1 MLDLFSGIGGFS
13 LGLERAGRFET
24 IGFCEVNDY
33 ASKVLRKWWPDVP
46 NVSRGI
52 ISLNASLRKAARSSR
67 PGSRARIS
75 HSLAQAPALPEP
87 VRDSFGHL
95 CEPFAWFDQ
104 GSRSWRTWQRC
115 LLEGWAI
122 FSGTW
127 PRSGMTRNGIA
138 YRRPP
143 LVPLIKE
150 IGSGSLLP
158 TRTASQYGSNKS
170 ASSGAAVRPS
180 LSQIARRLPT
190 PTAKGNMMAPSMQ
203 KWPAHRNLWP
213 TSTTRDW
220 KDGDAQA
227 CRNVPVNGLVGR
239 AVHKWPTPRAS
250 DAVKGRRS
258 AEGAARERE
267 RRKGPDLPAA
277 AGGSLNPTWVEW
289 LMGFPLEWTALP
301 ASETPSSRRAS
312 SSSRKRLSRLGA

>member
-13 LGLERAGRFET
+13 LGLERTGRFET

-33 ASKVLRKWWPDVP
+33 ASGVLRKWWPDVP

-52 ISLNASLRKAARSSR
+52 ISLNALLRKAARSSR
-67 PGSRARIS
+67 QGFRVRIS

-158 TRTASQYGSNKS
+158 T
-170 ASSGAAVRPS
+170 
-180 LSQIARRLPT
+180 
-190 PTAKGNMMAPSMQ
+190 PTAKGNMMAPSMA

-213 TSTTRDW
+213 TPTTRDW
-220 KDGDAQA
+220 KYGDAQA
-227 CRNVPVNGLVGR
+227 CRNVPVNGLLGR
-239 AVHKWPTPRAS
+239 AVHSGDETR
-250 DAVKGRRS
+250 V
-258 AEGAARERE
+258 
-267 RRKGPDLPAA
+267 
-277 AGGSLNPTWVEW
+277 GSLNPTWVEW

-301 ASETPSSRRAS
+301 ASETPSCRRAS